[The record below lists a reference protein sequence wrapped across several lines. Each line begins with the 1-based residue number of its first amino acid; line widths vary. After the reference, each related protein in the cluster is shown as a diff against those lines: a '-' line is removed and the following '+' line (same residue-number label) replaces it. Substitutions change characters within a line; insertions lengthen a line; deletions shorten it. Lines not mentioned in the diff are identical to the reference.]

1 MCRKCPTITIKL
13 FVVVRGIVDN
23 RKGSVE
29 LFGKY
34 RSDDLVREGH
44 LGEGY
49 LLVGTRVDL
58 RAKAIGA
65 TDNKD
70 EAFNAAIHSLLEPL
84 GILDRTKL

>member
-29 LFGKY
+29 LLGKY
-34 RSDDLVREGH
+34 RPYDLVREGH

-49 LLVGTRVDL
+49 LLVGARVDL
-58 RAKAIGA
+58 RTKAVGA